1 MDNKYFVEEAI
12 KNNMDALEILNWY
25 RNLYYKEGENT
36 ERGLMARAINSV
48 FNMYNIKQHNLKKD
62 RGDCFD

>member
-48 FNMYNIKQHNLKKD
+48 FNMYKSNIYEKD
-62 RGDCFD
+62 FE